1 MEESAQESKSLW
13 AKHQEGEPETVNA
26 ALLLFYDLIS
36 LIKSFAEKGY
46 NISSF
51 LVWDVVQVNSAPKGA
66 GFFDGNNG
74 MNQHKEEIHDES
86 NDCRPAI

>member
-1 MEESAQESKSLW
+1 MHKNPKACGQSTRKENQKLLM
-13 AKHQEGEPETVNA
+13 QL
-26 ALLLFYDLIS
+26 LLLFYDLIS